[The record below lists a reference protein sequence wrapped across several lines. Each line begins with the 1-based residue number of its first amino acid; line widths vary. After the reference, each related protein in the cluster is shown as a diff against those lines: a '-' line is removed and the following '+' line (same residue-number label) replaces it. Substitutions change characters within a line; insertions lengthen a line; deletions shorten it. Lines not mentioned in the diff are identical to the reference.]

1 MKYGLYTPPEHLR
14 GIVRYFWNFECTSGD
29 DLPAEHQAM
38 ADGCPEIIFQYN
50 GGFFEYSNFVSYL
63 RAPRSESKV
72 LHLGDRMGLFAIRLY
87 PHAIRQLLDIPNN
100 ELVNRSFEMTHV
112 FGNKY
117 RSVNE
122 QMLEASSIEQK
133 IKVASDFLSDLWQ
146 ASTKDPVYECVRLM
160 LQSEGIVNLDELRA
174 LTGLSVKQFE
184 RRFKAIAG
192 FPPKYY
198 SRIARFQGTKRKYAS
213 GKFRTLSELSHAC
226 DYYDQSHF
234 IREFKE
240 FSGMQANHF
249 FKIVGNTETDESRV
263 LRNLV
268 LAKDTPDRT
277 RFA

>member
-1 MKYGLYTPPEHLR
+1 MKYGLYTPPQHLR
-14 GIVRYFWNFECTSGD
+14 GIVRYFWNFECTRTD
-29 DLPAEHQAM
+29 DLPGEHQAM

-50 GGFFEYSNFVSYL
+50 GGFIEYNNYVSYL
-63 RAPRSESKV
+63 RAPRSGSRV
-72 LHLGDRMGLFAIRLY
+72 LRLGDHMGLFAIRLY
-87 PHAIRQLLDIPNN
+87 PHAIRQLLGIPNS
-100 ELVNRSFEMTHV
+100 ELVNSSFELTHI

-117 RSVNE
+117 RYVNE
-122 QMLEASSIEQK
+122 QMLEAASIEDK
-133 IKVASDFLSDLWQ
+133 IKVAGNFLSDLWQ
-146 ASTKDPVYECVRLM
+146 ASEKDPVYECVRQM
-160 LQSEGIVNLDELRA
+160 LQTEGMVSLDQLRGM
-174 LTGLSVKQFE
+174 TGLSVKQFE

-249 FKIVGNTETDESRV
+249 FKIVGNTETDESQV

-268 LAKDTPDRT
+268 LAKDTPERI
-277 RFA
+277 

>member
-1 MKYGLYTPPEHLR
+1 MKYGLYTPPQHLR
-14 GIVRYFWNFECTSGD
+14 GIVRYFWNFECSRAD
-29 DLPAEHQAM
+29 DLPPEHQAM
-38 ADGCPEIIFQYN
+38 ADGCPEIIFQYG
-50 GGFFEYSNFVSYL
+50 GGFLEYRNYVSYL
-63 RAPRSESKV
+63 RAPRSDSKV
-72 LHLGDRMGLFAIRLY
+72 LQLSDRMGLFAIRLY
-87 PHAIRQLLDIPNN
+87 PHAIRQLLGIPNS
-100 ELVNRSFEMTHV
+100 ELVNGSYELTHI

-117 RSVNE
+117 KYVNE
-122 QMLEASSIEQK
+122 QMLEAASMDEK

-146 ASTKDPVYECVRLM
+146 ASEKDPIYECVRQM
-160 LQSEGIVNLDELRA
+160 LQSEGMVSLDHLRNI
-174 LTGLSVKQFE
+174 TGLSVKQFE

-268 LAKDTPDRT
+268 LAKDTPEP
-277 RFA
+277 A

>member
-1 MKYGLYTPPEHLR
+1 MKYGLYTPPQHLR
-14 GIVRYFWNFECTSGD
+14 GVVRYFWNFECDRSD
-29 DLPAEHQAM
+29 DLPSEHQAM
-38 ADGCPEIIFQYN
+38 ADGCPEIIFQYG
-50 GGFFEYSNFVSYL
+50 GGFLEYKNFVSYL
-63 RAPRSESKV
+63 RAPRSASKV
-72 LHLGDRMGLFAIRLY
+72 LKLGDRMGLFAIRLY
-87 PHAIRQLLDIPNN
+87 PHAIRQLLRIPNN
-100 ELVNRSFEMTHV
+100 ELANGSFELTHI

-117 RSVNE
+117 SVVNE
-122 QMLEASSIEQK
+122 QMLEASSIQEK
-133 IKVASDFLSDLWQ
+133 IKVADNFLCDLWQ
-146 ASTKDPVYECVRLM
+146 ASERDPIYECVRRM
-160 LQSEGIVNLDELRA
+160 LQSEGIVDLDDLRD

-184 RRFKAIAG
+184 RRFKSVAG

-226 DYYDQSHF
+226 EYYDQSHF

-268 LAKDTPDRT
+268 LAKDTPERV
-277 RFA
+277 